1 MSQTPNPLPP
11 RFGWNL
17 ILALHAIAYTM
28 LWLFV
33 LVLTNNQ
40 DNISSSGFVP
50 ILLVWTPLL
59 FVHIALHYHALG
71 RHNSGD
77 DSYPM
82 YREGYRDAMRDL
94 VDMNRLDEDDYEAI
108 KMRLQL
114 SEKGRNPLLE
124 EKQKRNDLHQ

>member
-1 MSQTPNPLPP
+1 MSPTPSPLPP

-33 LVLTNNQ
+33 LILTSNQ
-40 DNISSSGFVP
+40 DNISSSGFIP

-59 FVHIALHYHALG
+59 FVHIALHYYGLG
-71 RHNSGD
+71 KSTTQGD
-77 DSYPM
+77 TNQM
-82 YREGYRDAMRDL
+82 YRAGYRDAMRDL

-108 KMRLQL
+108 KTRLQL
-114 SEKGRNPLLE
+114 SENGQNPLLQ
-124 EKQKRNDLHQ
+124 EKQKRSDLHQ